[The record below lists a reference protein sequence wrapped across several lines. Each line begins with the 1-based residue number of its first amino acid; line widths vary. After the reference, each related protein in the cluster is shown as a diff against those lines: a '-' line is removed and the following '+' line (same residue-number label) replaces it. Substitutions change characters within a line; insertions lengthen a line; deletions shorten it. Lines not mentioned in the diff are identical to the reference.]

1 MLGMVGGALPATA
14 VPGPGADGS
23 AGAPPP
29 VQGTVGR
36 TVERITLITG
46 DTVALD
52 ARGRVTEVRRGPGR
66 AGIPVSVQRF
76 AGHTYVTPVDVVG
89 LLAEGRLDRRLFDV
103 TGLAAADYDDA
114 HRRTLPLIVT
124 YGKGAAQG
132 DARQALRAA
141 DADVQRP
148 LPAVRGESIA
158 APKARI
164 GQVLAALTDRPAGR
178 AGALQTAPGVDRVWL
193 DGLRKLPADRGLT
206 AARQAGAPDPEGGP
220 VQIGAPV
227 AWKAGYDGKGVDV
240 AVLDTGIDATH
251 PDVKKAILKAEDFSG
266 SGTTDDTDGHG
277 THVASII
284 AGSGARSDGKYM
296 GVAPGARLLVGKVF
310 DGATASDSGI
320 IAGMQWAVQQKA
332 RIVSMSLGGTDSIGA
347 DPIEQAVNDLSKSS
361 GTLFTIAAG
370 NEGPDDAT
378 VDSPG
383 SAESA
388 LTVAAVDREDRLADF
403 SSRGPTADNAMKPDL
418 SAPGVEIAAA
428 KAAHSPGSNGP
439 IPGYVVYSGTSMA
452 TPAVAGAVAIVAQQH
467 PDWTGPRL
475 KAAVM
480 ASAKPLAGQSAYAAG
495 AGRVDLTRAIRQ
507 EVSVEPASLDLGVQQ
522 WPHADDK
529 PVRRTL
535 TYSNFSDRPVTLDL
549 SMADPVGP
557 VGPGDRTASAAL
569 FSVSP
574 ARLTI
579 PAGGTAKAT
588 VTADTRTGGPADG
601 LWSAS
606 VTATGGGQT
615 VRTPVGVVREVPSYT
630 LTLKVTGRDGKPAR
644 NTALA
649 VAALDRPRLYL
660 PYDYGD
666 KDGDGVVTVRL
677 PKGRYTV
684 DTMMEDDN
692 GSRSE
697 LSWLVTPRLM
707 MDRDRALTLD
717 ARTAKPVRVTAPDAR
732 ARLRSAQLL
741 FAAGTPGTGYYNGLI
756 ADDYDTVRVAQA
768 GPSAPTKDF
777 VVQYGGIW
785 QRGAT
790 DPLYGLVVTRRGSMF
805 TGLNRTVSARGLA
818 KIVTAMGPVP
828 AGARVTPSAAWTV
841 PGWEEAINVPA
852 LAGVAR
858 KAPYGSAVN
867 YLSAEGGLRWKLT
880 TTFGTEA
887 DSLLGSWE
895 GEHHPYLPGR
905 SYRERNFG
913 TAVFGP
919 SLPEGYG
926 GEYMKS
932 NYGICVPLFS
942 DGSGHTGYLGPS
954 EAAYRTR
961 FTMGDTVLLDEKQ
974 DLCDS
979 LEGGS
984 GLSDRT
990 ARYRLSMDAT
1000 RRAAVYRV
1008 GTRVSTV
1015 WDFTLRPSPD
1025 AYVTMPL
1032 SVVRFTPKLS
1042 LDSTAKAGTRISVP
1056 LVVQGA
1062 AAAPGALK
1070 SLAVKVSYDGGRTWK
1085 STAVH
1090 GAADGKR
1097 SVTLSQPKTPGS
1109 VSFRATAV
1117 DTKGN
1122 RVTQTLID
1130 AYRTVN

>member
-1 MLGMVGGALPATA
+1 M
-14 VPGPGADGS
+14 
-23 AGAPPP
+23 
-29 VQGTVGR
+29 QGTVGR

-66 AGIPVSVQRF
+66 SGIPVSVQRF

-114 HRRTLPLIVT
+114 HRRSLPLIVT
-124 YGKGAAQG
+124 YRKGAAQG
-132 DARQALRAA
+132 AAQRALRAA
-141 DADVQRP
+141 EADVQRR

-158 APKARI
+158 APKARM
-164 GQVLAALTDRPAGR
+164 GRVLAALTDRLAGR
-178 AGALQTAPGVDRVWL
+178 AIALETAPGVDRVWL
-193 DGLRKLPADRGLT
+193 DGRRKLPADRGFT
-206 AARQAGAPDPEGGP
+206 VARKAGDPDPEGGP

-251 PDVKKAILKAEDFSG
+251 PDVKGAIVKAEDFSG

-277 THVASII
+277 THVASTIV
-284 AGSGARSDGKYM
+284 GSGARSDGRYM

-332 RIVSMSLGGTDSIGA
+332 KIVSMSLGGTDSIGV
-347 DPIEQAVNDLSKSS
+347 DPIEQAVNGLSKSS
-361 GTLFTIAAG
+361 GTLFTIAGG

-378 VDSPG
+378 VGSPG

-388 LTVAAVDREDRLADF
+388 LTVAAVDSEDRLADF

-418 SAPGVEIAAA
+418 SAPGVEIVAA
-428 KAAHSPGSNGP
+428 KAAHSPGGDGP
-439 IPGYVVYSGTSMA
+439 IPGYVAYSGTSMA
-452 TPAVAGAVAIVAQQH
+452 TPAVAGAAAIVAQQH
-467 PDWTGPRL
+467 PDWTGQRL
-475 KAAVM
+475 KAALM

-495 AGRVDLTRAIRQ
+495 AGRVDLSQAIRQ
-507 EVSVEPASLDLGVQQ
+507 EVSTEPASLDLGVQQ
-522 WPHADDK
+522 WPHGDDQ

-535 TYSNFSDRPVTLDL
+535 AYSNLSDRPVTLDL

-557 VGPGDRTASAAL
+557 SGRTASAAL

-579 PAGGTAKAT
+579 PAGGTADAT
-588 VTADTRTGGPADG
+588 VTADTCTGGLADG

-615 VRTPVGVVREVPSYT
+615 VRTPVGVVREVRSYT
-630 LTLKVTGRDGKPAR
+630 LTLKVTGRDGKPAK
-644 NTALA
+644 NTT
-649 VAALDRPRLYL
+649 VAIADLDRPRLYL
-660 PYDYGD
+660 PYDFGD

-697 LSWLVTPRLM
+697 LSWLVTPRLVM
-707 MDRDRALTLD
+707 GKDHVLTLD
-717 ARTAKPVRVTAPDAR
+717 ARTAKPIRVTAPDAR

-741 FAAGTPGTGYYNGLI
+741 FAAGTPGTGYYNGLF

-768 GPSAPTKDF
+768 GPSAPSKDF

-790 DPLYGLVVTRRGSMF
+790 DPLYGLVVTRKGSMF

-818 KIVTAMGPVP
+818 KIVTATGPVP

-841 PGWEEAINVPA
+841 PGWEEDINVPE

-858 KAPYGSAVN
+858 KAPYGSAIN
-867 YLSAEGGLRWKLT
+867 YVSAEGGMRWKVAT
-880 TTFGTEA
+880 TLGTKT
-887 DSLLGSWE
+887 DSLLGYWE
-895 GEHHPYLPGR
+895 GAFHRYQPGR
-905 SYRERNFG
+905 TYREKNFN

-926 GEYMKS
+926 GQYMGS

-942 DGSGHTGYLGPS
+942 DGAGHTGYLGPS

-961 FTMGDTVLLDEKQ
+961 FTMGNTVLLDEKQ
-974 DLCDS
+974 DLCDN
-979 LEGGS
+979 LQGGS
-984 GLSDRT
+984 GLSNRT

-1000 RRAAVYRV
+1000 RKAAVYRV

-1025 AYVTMPL
+1025 DFATMPL
-1032 SVVRFTPKLS
+1032 SVVRFTPKLG
-1042 LDSTAKAGTRISVP
+1042 LDSTAKAGTRITVP
-1056 LVVQGA
+1056 LVVQGP

-1070 SLAVKVSYDGGRTWK
+1070 SLAVEVSYDGGRTWK

-1090 GAADGKR
+1090 TATDGKR
-1097 SVTLSQPKTPGS
+1097 SVTLTQPKTPGS
-1109 VSFRATAV
+1109 VSFKATAT

-1122 RVTQTLID
+1122 SVTQTLIN
-1130 AYRTVN
+1130 AYRTVK